1 MDIRSI
7 IPGVCTAVGVILKV
21 IFDKQMNDEKLNAQL
36 AANTKEME
44 RYMIMATEKRLN
56 KIEEALLS
64 AGEQPEET
72 EEEAP
77 E

>member
-56 KIEEALLS
+56 KIEETLLG